1 MGRLDG
7 DNTSTRLPH
16 CFDDYGVDKFYNRL
30 YTVSIIKQE
39 GDMAEKKYIKI
50 GTKVTTRF
58 GEEKVTG
65 IELCE
70 SMNDKYGI
78 GVDKIY
84 AADKDRCVFDMDNGH
99 WAYGWQVSYA

>member
-1 MGRLDG
+1 MLFVVVSKHVKRFH
-7 DNTSTRLPH
+7 NFRNANVIVVV
-16 CFDDYGVDKFYNRL
+16 C
-30 YTVSIIKQE
+30 VSIIKQE

-58 GEEKVTG
+58 GEAKVTG